1 MSDAP
6 DASIGASAETSWS
19 VDRSLCTERG
29 GRYLLST
36 PSLVLL
42 VERASIEAVTPFL
55 AEGETTVGT
64 EVNMR
69 HLAPTPEGGTVR
81 VKAIVRE
88 RDGRRFRLDVEAFDE
103 LDRIGVADHER
114 FVVGIERYL
123 VRLEDKISRL
133 AEARAADA

>member
-6 DASIGASAETSWS
+6 DASVGASAETTWQ

-29 GRYLLST
+29 GRHLLST

-42 VERASIEAVTPFL
+42 MERASMEAVAPFL

-64 EVNMR
+64 EVNVR
-69 HLAPTPEGGTVR
+69 HLAPTPEGATVR
-81 VKAIVRE
+81 VTAIVRE
-88 RDGRRFRLDVEAFDE
+88 RDGSRFRLEVKAFDE
-103 LDRIGVADHER
+103 LDHIGVADHER
-114 FVVGIERYL
+114 FVVGVERYL
-123 VRLEDKISRL
+123 ARLEDKISRL

>member
-6 DASIGASAETSWS
+6 DPSVGASAETTWP

-29 GRYLLST
+29 GRHLLST

-42 VERASIEAVTPFL
+42 MERASIEAVTPFL

-64 EVNMR
+64 EVNIR

-88 RDGRRFRLDVEAFDE
+88 RDGRRFRLEVEAFDE
-103 LDRIGVADHER
+103 LDQIGAADHER

-123 VRLEDKISRL
+123 ARLEDKTARL
-133 AEARAADA
+133 AEARVADA